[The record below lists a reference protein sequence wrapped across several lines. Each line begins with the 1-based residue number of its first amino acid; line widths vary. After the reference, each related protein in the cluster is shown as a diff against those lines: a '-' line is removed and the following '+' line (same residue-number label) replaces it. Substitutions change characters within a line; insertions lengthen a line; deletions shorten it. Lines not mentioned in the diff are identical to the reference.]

1 LEKPGQEI
9 KDFLPPG
16 LGKIHL
22 VRGVSVQKKGMK
34 EQRGKPMNEKER

>member
-9 KDFLPPG
+9 KDLLPTG

-22 VRGVSVQKKGMK
+22 VRGVSVQEKGMK
-34 EQRGKPMNEKER
+34 EQRGKPVNEKER

>member
-1 LEKPGQEI
+1 LKEPGKEI
-9 KDFLPPG
+9 KYLLPPG

-22 VRGVSVQKKGMK
+22 VRGVSVQEKGMK